1 MKSNKYGNNAFHCI
15 KRKGRTVFHIGTS
28 KRRCSESNKIQ
39 FSLAGELSFDGT
51 NNYWMHFSADLLGK
65 HSDKLAFRG
74 NTTLFEVRC
83 VVLNS
88 SSLLI
93 NFG

>member
-1 MKSNKYGNNAFHCI
+1 MAITLSIVSNEKEERYS
-15 KRKGRTVFHIGTS
+15 IGTS
-28 KRRCSESNKIQ
+28 KRRCSESNSKIQ
-39 FSLAGELSFDGT
+39 FSLAGELSFVGT
-51 NNYWMHFSADLLGK
+51 NNDWMHFSADLLGK